1 MHNARKNFASTKFK
15 GYARSIAINVKEVLI
30 KAYNS
35 ISKVKRYYA
44 PLRRLYKILQDKLKE
59 EKVDKEMILQMAIK
73 AINDIARLDGLILTL
88 LVFRAYLQ
96 ITD

>member
-1 MHNARKNFASTKFK
+1 M
-15 GYARSIAINVKEVLI
+15 KEVLV

-44 PLRRLYKILQDKLKE
+44 PLKHLYKILQDKLKE
-59 EKVDKEMILQMAIK
+59 EKVNKEMILQIAIK
-73 AINDIARLDGLILTL
+73 AINDIARLDSLILTL
-88 LVFRAYLQ
+88 LVFKAYLQ